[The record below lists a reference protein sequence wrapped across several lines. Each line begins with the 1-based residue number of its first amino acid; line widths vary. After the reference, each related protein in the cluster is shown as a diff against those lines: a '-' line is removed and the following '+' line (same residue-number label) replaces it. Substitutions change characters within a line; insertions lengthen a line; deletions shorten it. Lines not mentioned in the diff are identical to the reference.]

1 MRIGKCIK
9 TLIRFWSYK
18 IYNEKINI
26 RRHMEPNNIQIIYT
40 DSISQDTDQH
50 IDIYISVYRYQ
61 YIFIHRYQHILIYR
75 LINYSFKH
83 KLLFYI

>member
-1 MRIGKCIK
+1 
-9 TLIRFWSYK
+9 
-18 IYNEKINI
+18 
-26 RRHMEPNNIQIIYT
+26 MEPNNIQIIYT
-40 DSISQDTDQH
+40 DSTSQDTDQH

-75 LINYSFKH
+75 LINYSFKY